1 MVLHRLHK
9 IGIKLRDGLV
19 HVYCLLWYSNNLNY
33 AQIPLTL
40 TSADFTEPM
49 IVENGPSCPLSEVK
63 TEDGPAYKD
72 GHSDKL
78 VCGRCSAEFLLKEL
92 HLFFHHKENECVDN
106 LTSSLVRDIQTA
118 SAVSIQYQELEV
130 THQSQQRKEEVE
142 EPGKQTE

>member
-1 MVLHRLHK
+1 MCACL
-9 IGIKLRDGLV
+9 
-19 HVYCLLWYSNNLNY
+19 YCLLWYSNNLDH
-33 AQIPLTL
+33 AQIPLTG
-40 TSADFTEPM
+40 ADFTEPM

-63 TEDGPAYKD
+63 TEDGTAYKD

-118 SAVSIQYQELEV
+118 SAVSIQYQELEG
-130 THQSQQRKEEVE
+130 THQSQQRREEVKE
-142 EPGKQTE
+142 SGKQAE